1 MEHQSHW
8 RTRYVLAVVLL
19 TTAGVFSI
27 VFTPPPRSFDE
38 SVIINIESGMS
49 SIEIA
54 KTLEQTGVIQS
65 KWLFLIV
72 RALSPQTILMAGE
85 YRFTRPMTTGKA
97 FDKLAHGKVEY
108 HRVTIQ
114 EGLTR
119 FEIADVLVAQGLASR
134 EEFLAVTE
142 HAEWVGDLA
151 PQAENLEG
159 FLFPDTYHFTRGI
172 TAVEFGE
179 MMVNQFRRVFR
190 EIVPERL
197 SGWTSHD
204 IVTLASLVEK
214 ETGARDERRV
224 VSSVFHNR
232 LRKNILLQCDPTV
245 VYGLMLENRFR
256 GTIYRS
262 DLRDPHPYNT
272 YVHYGLP
279 PGPIANPGRDSLE
292 AAVRPDQTDYMFFVA
307 HPAEFGRHVF
317 SKTVH
322 AHERAVAEYRRGLGR
337 Q

>member
-8 RTRYVLAVVLL
+8 KKRYVLAIVLL
-19 TTAGVFSI
+19 TAAGAFSI
-27 VFTPPPRSFDE
+27 VFTPPHRSFDE
-38 SVIINIESGMS
+38 SVIINIELGMS

-54 KTLEQTGVIQS
+54 KALEQRGVIQS

-85 YRFTRPMTTGKA
+85 YRFTRPMTTREV
-97 FDKLAHGKVEY
+97 FDKLAYGRVEY

-119 FEIADVLVAQGLASR
+119 FEIADVLVAQGLVAR

-142 HAEWVGDLA
+142 RAEWIGDLA

-159 FLFPDTYHFTRGI
+159 FLFPDTYHFTQGV
-172 TAVEFGE
+172 TAAEFGA
-179 MMVNQFRRVFR
+179 MMVDQFRRVFR
-190 EIVPERL
+190 GIVPERL
-197 SGWTSHD
+197 SGWTPHD

-214 ETGARDERRV
+214 ETAARDERRV
-224 VSSVFHNR
+224 VSSVLHNR

-272 YVHYGLP
+272 YIHYGLP
-279 PGPIANPGRDSLE
+279 PGPIANPGRASLE
-292 AAVRPDQTDYMFFVA
+292 AAVHPDQTDYLFFVA

-317 SKTVH
+317 SETGH
-322 AHERAVAEYRRGLGR
+322 AHERAVAKYRRGLGR
-337 Q
+337 R